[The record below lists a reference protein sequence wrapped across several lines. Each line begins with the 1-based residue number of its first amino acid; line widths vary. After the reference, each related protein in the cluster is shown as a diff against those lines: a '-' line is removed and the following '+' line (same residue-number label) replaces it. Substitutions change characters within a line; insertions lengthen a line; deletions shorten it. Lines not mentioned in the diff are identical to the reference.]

1 MRLFVLVA
9 CVPSAASVLNG
20 NYVAASEMDTHP
32 FRGAV
37 QSGGG
42 SGMVITVEGGEAVVF
57 TAAHGYDLKYTEP
70 HSASWME
77 LMDFKKDEDGGLRT
91 AFGSVTATGGGASFA
106 ASDGVD
112 RGWPQKGASMY
123 LQRSLFFSRSHVSE
137 KACALRDLEER

>member
-91 AFGSVTATGGGASFA
+91 AFGSVTATGRQRASTTGLSSPRWDTA
-106 ASDGVD
+106 THRTVPMRPGMV
-112 RGWPQKGASMY
+112 
-123 LQRSLFFSRSHVSE
+123 
-137 KACALRDLEER
+137 